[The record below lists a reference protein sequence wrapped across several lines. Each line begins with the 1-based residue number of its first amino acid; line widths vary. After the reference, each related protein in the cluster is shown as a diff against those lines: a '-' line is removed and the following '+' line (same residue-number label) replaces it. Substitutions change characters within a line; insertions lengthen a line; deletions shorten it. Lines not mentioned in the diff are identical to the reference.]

1 MALNL
6 NNKKGQTIASFQ
18 LNNIISRL
26 VFIYQESY
34 WKSFRVFSPSNKGQE
49 MHVSK
54 PCKVLHAL
62 GYDIQSTRLRKAFM
76 FTGLLRRCMPAS
88 NLFFAWKNIK
98 HQSR

>member
-1 MALNL
+1 
-6 NNKKGQTIASFQ
+6 
-18 LNNIISRL
+18 
-26 VFIYQESY
+26 
-34 WKSFRVFSPSNKGQE
+34 